1 MSQSYAKSPA
11 AERKFTTREMVLVG
25 MFAAVL
31 AVISQISLPMPTGVP
46 ITIQVFGVA
55 LVGAVL
61 GSRLGTT
68 ATLVYVLLGA
78 IGLPIF
84 ANFSGGISSIV
95 GVTGGYIWAWPIMTW
110 LCGIRPKTENK
121 TKNLAISIGFAL
133 IGLLIVET
141 IGGLQWHFV
150 GGSMSIP
157 AIAVYSLTAFIP
169 KDIVITVLAVISQ
182 ISLPMPTGVPIT
194 IQVFGVALVGAVL
207 GSRLGTTAT
216 LVYVLLG
223 AIGLPIFANFSG
235 GISSIVGVTGGYIW
249 AWPIMT
255 WLCGIRPK
263 TENKTKNLAISIVFA
278 LIGLLIVETIG
289 GLQWHFVGGSMSIP
303 AIAVYSLTAFIPK
316 DIVITVLAV
325 LIAIPIR
332 KGINNAGNR

>member
-133 IGLLIVET
+133 IGLLIVENLDSSFVCLCKESFIILHGSIFFIDSAV
-141 IGGLQWHFV
+141 IGN
-150 GGSMSIP
+150 I
-157 AIAVYSLTAFIP
+157 IA
-169 KDIVITVLAVISQ
+169 IVILRRFQ
-182 ISLPMPTGVPIT
+182 HG
-194 IQVFGVALVGAVL
+194 
-207 GSRLGTTAT
+207 
-216 LVYVLLG
+216 
-223 AIGLPIFANFSG
+223 
-235 GISSIVGVTGGYIW
+235 
-249 AWPIMT
+249 
-255 WLCGIRPK
+255 
-263 TENKTKNLAISIVFA
+263 
-278 LIGLLIVETIG
+278 
-289 GLQWHFVGGSMSIP
+289 
-303 AIAVYSLTAFIPK
+303 
-316 DIVITVLAV
+316 
-325 LIAIPIR
+325 
-332 KGINNAGNR
+332 

>member
-95 GVTGGYIWAWPIMTW
+95 GVTGG
-110 LCGIRPKTENK
+110 
-121 TKNLAISIGFAL
+121 
-133 IGLLIVET
+133 
-141 IGGLQWHFV
+141 
-150 GGSMSIP
+150 
-157 AIAVYSLTAFIP
+157 
-169 KDIVITVLAVISQ
+169 
-182 ISLPMPTGVPIT
+182 
-194 IQVFGVALVGAVL
+194 
-207 GSRLGTTAT
+207 
-216 LVYVLLG
+216 
-223 AIGLPIFANFSG
+223 SG
-235 GISSIVGVTGGYIW
+235 HGQS
-249 AWPIMT
+249 
-255 WLCGIRPK
+255 
-263 TENKTKNLAISIVFA
+263 
-278 LIGLLIVETIG
+278 
-289 GLQWHFVGGSMSIP
+289 
-303 AIAVYSLTAFIPK
+303 
-316 DIVITVLAV
+316 
-325 LIAIPIR
+325 
-332 KGINNAGNR
+332 

>member
-110 LCGIRPKTENK
+110 LCGIREYPIEAPPPDPMKREI
-121 TKNLAISIGFAL
+121 ISEVLPLGVKAVDGL
-133 IGLLIVET
+133 IT
-141 IGGLQWHFV
+141 IGKGQ
-150 GGSMSIP
+150 
-157 AIAVYSLTAFIP
+157 
-169 KDIVITVLAVISQ
+169 
-182 ISLPMPTGVPIT
+182 
-194 IQVFGVALVGAVL
+194 
-207 GSRLGTTAT
+207 R
-216 LVYVLLG
+216 
-223 AIGLPIFANFSG
+223 IGIFAGSG
-235 GISSIVGVTGGYIW
+235 QIQATTYI
-249 AWPIMT
+249 AWNT
-255 WLCGIRPK
+255 
-263 TENKTKNLAISIVFA
+263 TS
-278 LIGLLIVETIG
+278 
-289 GLQWHFVGGSMSIP
+289 H
-303 AIAVYSLTAFIPK
+303 
-316 DIVITVLAV
+316 
-325 LIAIPIR
+325 
-332 KGINNAGNR
+332 AGFL

>member
-95 GVTGGYIWAWPIMTW
+95 GVTGGYIWAWSVCQRSFLGQPSILVTSPFFTS
-110 LCGIRPKTENK
+110 GKQIR
-121 TKNLAISIGFAL
+121 
-133 IGLLIVET
+133 
-141 IGGLQWHFV
+141 
-150 GGSMSIP
+150 
-157 AIAVYSLTAFIP
+157 SLF
-169 KDIVITVLAVISQ
+169 
-182 ISLPMPTGVPIT
+182 
-194 IQVFGVALVGAVL
+194 
-207 GSRLGTTAT
+207 
-216 LVYVLLG
+216 Y
-223 AIGLPIFANFSG
+223 
-235 GISSIVGVTGGYIW
+235 
-249 AWPIMT
+249 
-255 WLCGIRPK
+255 
-263 TENKTKNLAISIVFA
+263 
-278 LIGLLIVETIG
+278 
-289 GLQWHFVGGSMSIP
+289 
-303 AIAVYSLTAFIPK
+303 
-316 DIVITVLAV
+316 
-325 LIAIPIR
+325 
-332 KGINNAGNR
+332 

>member
-1 MSQSYAKSPA
+1 MIYIKVDNTPRLWYKKKVITNHHRERGEYHYESVLCKKPCNRKKIHNQRNGTGWNVCSSPCSNITD
-11 AERKFTTREMVLVG
+11 FTANADRSTDHHPG
-25 MFAAVL
+25 
-31 AVISQISLPMPTGVP
+31 IC
-46 ITIQVFGVA
+46 
-55 LVGAVL
+55 VGAVL

-95 GVTGGYIWAWPIMTW
+95 GVTGGYIWAWPFMTW

-169 KDIVITVLAVISQ
+169 KDIVITVLAV
-182 ISLPMPTGVPIT
+182 
-194 IQVFGVALVGAVL
+194 
-207 GSRLGTTAT
+207 
-216 LVYVLLG
+216 
-223 AIGLPIFANFSG
+223 
-235 GISSIVGVTGGYIW
+235 
-249 AWPIMT
+249 
-255 WLCGIRPK
+255 
-263 TENKTKNLAISIVFA
+263 
-278 LIGLLIVETIG
+278 
-289 GLQWHFVGGSMSIP
+289 
-303 AIAVYSLTAFIPK
+303 
-316 DIVITVLAV
+316 

-332 KGINNAGNR
+332 KGINNAGNRW

>member
-11 AERKFTTREMVLVG
+11 TERKFTTREMVLVG

-31 AVISQISLPMPTGVP
+31 AVISPISLPMPTGVP

-78 IGLPIF
+78 IGL
-84 ANFSGGISSIV
+84 
-95 GVTGGYIWAWPIMTW
+95 
-110 LCGIRPKTENK
+110 
-121 TKNLAISIGFAL
+121 
-133 IGLLIVET
+133 LIVET

-150 GGSMSIP
+150 G
-157 AIAVYSLTAFIP
+157 
-169 KDIVITVLAVISQ
+169 D
-182 ISLPMPTGVPIT
+182 
-194 IQVFGVALVGAVL
+194 
-207 GSRLGTTAT
+207 
-216 LVYVLLG
+216 
-223 AIGLPIFANFSG
+223 
-235 GISSIVGVTGGYIW
+235 
-249 AWPIMT
+249 
-255 WLCGIRPK
+255 
-263 TENKTKNLAISIVFA
+263 
-278 LIGLLIVETIG
+278 
-289 GLQWHFVGGSMSIP
+289 SMSIP

>member
-61 GSRLGTT
+61 GSRLG
-68 ATLVYVLLGA
+68 
-78 IGLPIF
+78 
-84 ANFSGGISSIV
+84 
-95 GVTGGYIWAWPIMTW
+95 
-110 LCGIRPKTENK
+110 
-121 TKNLAISIGFAL
+121 
-133 IGLLIVET
+133 
-141 IGGLQWHFV
+141 
-150 GGSMSIP
+150 
-157 AIAVYSLTAFIP
+157 
-169 KDIVITVLAVISQ
+169 
-182 ISLPMPTGVPIT
+182 
-194 IQVFGVALVGAVL
+194 
-207 GSRLGTTAT
+207 
-216 LVYVLLG
+216 
-223 AIGLPIFANFSG
+223 
-235 GISSIVGVTGGYIW
+235 SSIVGVTGGYIW

>member
-1 MSQSYAKSPA
+1 MSQSYAKGSA

-61 GSRLGTT
+61 GSRLGTI

-78 IGLPIF
+78 VGLPIF
-84 ANFSGGISSIV
+84 ANFSGGLGRLV
-95 GVTGGYIWAWPIMTW
+95 GLSGGYIWAWPIMSW

-121 TKNLAISIGFAL
+121 TKNLS
-133 IGLLIVET
+133 
-141 IGGLQWHFV
+141 
-150 GGSMSIP
+150 
-157 AIAVYSLTAFIP
+157 
-169 KDIVITVLAVISQ
+169 
-182 ISLPMPTGVPIT
+182 
-194 IQVFGVALVGAVL
+194 
-207 GSRLGTTAT
+207 
-216 LVYVLLG
+216 
-223 AIGLPIFANFSG
+223 
-235 GISSIVGVTGGYIW
+235 
-249 AWPIMT
+249 
-255 WLCGIRPK
+255 
-263 TENKTKNLAISIVFA
+263 ISIVFA

-289 GLQWHFVGGSMSIP
+289 GLQWHFVSTSIGTNIMSIP
-303 AIAVYSLTAFIPK
+303 AIAIYSLTAFIPK

>member
-95 GVTGGYIWAWPIMTW
+95 GVTGGYIWAWPIMT
-110 LCGIRPKTENK
+110 
-121 TKNLAISIGFAL
+121 SIG
-133 IGLLIVET
+133 
-141 IGGLQWHFV
+141 
-150 GGSMSIP
+150 
-157 AIAVYSLTAFIP
+157 
-169 KDIVITVLAVISQ
+169 
-182 ISLPMPTGVPIT
+182 
-194 IQVFGVALVGAVL
+194 
-207 GSRLGTTAT
+207 
-216 LVYVLLG
+216 
-223 AIGLPIFANFSG
+223 
-235 GISSIVGVTGGYIW
+235 
-249 AWPIMT
+249 
-255 WLCGIRPK
+255 
-263 TENKTKNLAISIVFA
+263 FA

>member
-95 GVTGGYIWAWPIMTW
+95 GVTGGYIWAWPIMT
-110 LCGIRPKTENK
+110 
-121 TKNLAISIGFAL
+121 
-133 IGLLIVET
+133 
-141 IGGLQWHFV
+141 
-150 GGSMSIP
+150 
-157 AIAVYSLTAFIP
+157 
-169 KDIVITVLAVISQ
+169 
-182 ISLPMPTGVPIT
+182 
-194 IQVFGVALVGAVL
+194 
-207 GSRLGTTAT
+207 
-216 LVYVLLG
+216 
-223 AIGLPIFANFSG
+223 
-235 GISSIVGVTGGYIW
+235 
-249 AWPIMT
+249 
-255 WLCGIRPK
+255 
-263 TENKTKNLAISIVFA
+263 
-278 LIGLLIVETIG
+278 
-289 GLQWHFVGGSMSIP
+289 
-303 AIAVYSLTAFIPK
+303 LTAFIPK

>member
-11 AERKFTTREMVLVG
+11 TERKFTTREMVLVG

-31 AVISQISLPMPTGVP
+31 AVISPISLPMPTGVP

-68 ATLVYVLLGA
+68 ATLVYVLLG
-78 IGLPIF
+78 
-84 ANFSGGISSIV
+84 S
-95 GVTGGYIWAWPIMTW
+95 
-110 LCGIRPKTENK
+110 
-121 TKNLAISIGFAL
+121 

-141 IGGLQWHFV
+141 I
-150 GGSMSIP
+150 S
-157 AIAVYSLTAFIP
+157 
-169 KDIVITVLAVISQ
+169 
-182 ISLPMPTGVPIT
+182 
-194 IQVFGVALVGAVL
+194 
-207 GSRLGTTAT
+207 
-216 LVYVLLG
+216 
-223 AIGLPIFANFSG
+223 
-235 GISSIVGVTGGYIW
+235 
-249 AWPIMT
+249 
-255 WLCGIRPK
+255 
-263 TENKTKNLAISIVFA
+263 
-278 LIGLLIVETIG
+278 

>member
-78 IGLPIF
+78 IGL
-84 ANFSGGISSIV
+84 
-95 GVTGGYIWAWPIMTW
+95 
-110 LCGIRPKTENK
+110 
-121 TKNLAISIGFAL
+121 
-133 IGLLIVET
+133 
-141 IGGLQWHFV
+141 
-150 GGSMSIP
+150 
-157 AIAVYSLTAFIP
+157 
-169 KDIVITVLAVISQ
+169 
-182 ISLPMPTGVPIT
+182 
-194 IQVFGVALVGAVL
+194 
-207 GSRLGTTAT
+207 
-216 LVYVLLG
+216 
-223 AIGLPIFANFSG
+223 
-235 GISSIVGVTGGYIW
+235 
-249 AWPIMT
+249 
-255 WLCGIRPK
+255 
-263 TENKTKNLAISIVFA
+263 
-278 LIGLLIVETIG
+278 LIVETIG

-332 KGINNAGNR
+332 KGINNAGHR

>member
-11 AERKFTTREMVLVG
+11 AERRFTTKEMVLVG

-55 LVGAVL
+55 LVGASL

-84 ANFSGGISSIV
+84 ANFSGGVSSIV
-95 GVTGGYIWAWPIMTW
+95 GVTGGYIWAWPI
-110 LCGIRPKTENK
+110 I
-121 TKNLAISIGFAL
+121 FAL

-169 KDIVITVLAVISQ
+169 KDII
-182 ISLPMPTGVPIT
+182 
-194 IQVFGVALVGAVL
+194 
-207 GSRLGTTAT
+207 
-216 LVYVLLG
+216 
-223 AIGLPIFANFSG
+223 
-235 GISSIVGVTGGYIW
+235 
-249 AWPIMT
+249 
-255 WLCGIRPK
+255 
-263 TENKTKNLAISIVFA
+263 
-278 LIGLLIVETIG
+278 
-289 GLQWHFVGGSMSIP
+289 
-303 AIAVYSLTAFIPK
+303 
-316 DIVITVLAV
+316 ITVLAV
-325 LIAIPIR
+325 LIAVPIR

>member
-11 AERKFTTREMVLVG
+11 TERKFTTREMVLVG

-46 ITIQVFGVA
+46 VTIQVFGVA

-78 IGLPIF
+78 
-84 ANFSGGISSIV
+84 
-95 GVTGGYIWAWPIMTW
+95 
-110 LCGIRPKTENK
+110 
-121 TKNLAISIGFAL
+121 
-133 IGLLIVET
+133 
-141 IGGLQWHFV
+141 
-150 GGSMSIP
+150 
-157 AIAVYSLTAFIP
+157 
-169 KDIVITVLAVISQ
+169 
-182 ISLPMPTGVPIT
+182 
-194 IQVFGVALVGAVL
+194 
-207 GSRLGTTAT
+207 
-216 LVYVLLG
+216 
-223 AIGLPIFANFSG
+223 
-235 GISSIVGVTGGYIW
+235 
-249 AWPIMT
+249 
-255 WLCGIRPK
+255 
-263 TENKTKNLAISIVFA
+263 
-278 LIGLLIVETIG
+278 IGLLIVETIG

>member
-11 AERKFTTREMVLVG
+11 TERKFTTREMVLVG

-31 AVISQISLPMPTGVP
+31 AVISPISLPMPTGVP

-78 IGLPIF
+78 IGL
-84 ANFSGGISSIV
+84 
-95 GVTGGYIWAWPIMTW
+95 
-110 LCGIRPKTENK
+110 
-121 TKNLAISIGFAL
+121 
-133 IGLLIVET
+133 LIVET

-157 AIAVYSLTAFIP
+157 AIAVYF
-169 KDIVITVLAVISQ
+169 
-182 ISLPMPTGVPIT
+182 
-194 IQVFGVALVGAVL
+194 
-207 GSRLGTTAT
+207 
-216 LVYVLLG
+216 
-223 AIGLPIFANFSG
+223 
-235 GISSIVGVTGGYIW
+235 
-249 AWPIMT
+249 
-255 WLCGIRPK
+255 
-263 TENKTKNLAISIVFA
+263 
-278 LIGLLIVETIG
+278 
-289 GLQWHFVGGSMSIP
+289 
-303 AIAVYSLTAFIPK
+303 LTAFIPK

>member
-68 ATLVYVLLGA
+68 A
-78 IGLPIF
+78 I
-84 ANFSGGISSIV
+84 
-95 GVTGGYIWAWPIMTW
+95 
-110 LCGIRPKTENK
+110 
-121 TKNLAISIGFAL
+121 
-133 IGLLIVET
+133 
-141 IGGLQWHFV
+141 
-150 GGSMSIP
+150 
-157 AIAVYSLTAFIP
+157 
-169 KDIVITVLAVISQ
+169 
-182 ISLPMPTGVPIT
+182 
-194 IQVFGVALVGAVL
+194 
-207 GSRLGTTAT
+207 

>member
-133 IGLLIVET
+133 IGLLILRQSVVCSGTLWEFHEYPGNCS
-141 IGGLQWHFV
+141 ILLNSIYSKGHCDHSS
-150 GGSMSIP
+150 GSPDRNSHQ
-157 AIAVYSLTAFIP
+157 
-169 KDIVITVLAVISQ
+169 K
-182 ISLPMPTGVPIT
+182 
-194 IQVFGVALVGAVL
+194 
-207 GSRLGTTAT
+207 R
-216 LVYVLLG
+216 
-223 AIGLPIFANFSG
+223 N
-235 GISSIVGVTGGYIW
+235 
-249 AWPIMT
+249 
-255 WLCGIRPK
+255 
-263 TENKTKNLAISIVFA
+263 
-278 LIGLLIVETIG
+278 
-289 GLQWHFVGGSMSIP
+289 
-303 AIAVYSLTAFIPK
+303 
-316 DIVITVLAV
+316 
-325 LIAIPIR
+325 
-332 KGINNAGNR
+332 

>member
-11 AERKFTTREMVLVG
+11 TERKFTTREMVLVG

-31 AVISQISLPMPTGVP
+31 AVISPISLPMPTGVP

-78 IGLPIF
+78 IGL
-84 ANFSGGISSIV
+84 
-95 GVTGGYIWAWPIMTW
+95 
-110 LCGIRPKTENK
+110 
-121 TKNLAISIGFAL
+121 
-133 IGLLIVET
+133 LIVET
-141 IGGLQWHFV
+141 I
-150 GGSMSIP
+150 
-157 AIAVYSLTAFIP
+157 
-169 KDIVITVLAVISQ
+169 D
-182 ISLPMPTGVPIT
+182 
-194 IQVFGVALVGAVL
+194 
-207 GSRLGTTAT
+207 
-216 LVYVLLG
+216 
-223 AIGLPIFANFSG
+223 
-235 GISSIVGVTGGYIW
+235 
-249 AWPIMT
+249 
-255 WLCGIRPK
+255 
-263 TENKTKNLAISIVFA
+263 
-278 LIGLLIVETIG
+278 

>member
-1 MSQSYAKSPA
+1 MSQSYAKGAA

-61 GSRLGTT
+61 GSRLGTI

-78 IGLPIF
+78 VGLPIF
-84 ANFSGGISSIV
+84 ANFSGGLGRLV
-95 GVTGGYIWAWPIMTW
+95 GLSGGYIWAWPIMSW

-121 TKNLAISIGFAL
+121 TKNLS
-133 IGLLIVET
+133 
-141 IGGLQWHFV
+141 
-150 GGSMSIP
+150 
-157 AIAVYSLTAFIP
+157 
-169 KDIVITVLAVISQ
+169 
-182 ISLPMPTGVPIT
+182 
-194 IQVFGVALVGAVL
+194 
-207 GSRLGTTAT
+207 
-216 LVYVLLG
+216 
-223 AIGLPIFANFSG
+223 
-235 GISSIVGVTGGYIW
+235 
-249 AWPIMT
+249 
-255 WLCGIRPK
+255 
-263 TENKTKNLAISIVFA
+263 ISIVFA

-289 GLQWHFVGGSMSIP
+289 GLQWHFVSVSIGTNVMSIP
-303 AIAVYSLTAFIPK
+303 AIAIYSLTAFIPK